1 MMMNVGQLIQNLL
14 PAGSDTDGLAKLS
27 LAVAAGIALGN
38 IRIFGVK
45 LGVAA
50 VLFSA
55 LLFGNMGFTIEP
67 RVLEYLRDFALV
79 LFIYSI
85 GLQMG
90 PGFVSSLRDQGLR
103 LNLLAILVIGL
114 GAVLAAVIVKFA
126 HLPRELASGL
136 FTGGFAT
143 TPALA
148 AGQEAIQQLA
158 AGRGYDVRHALN
170 ETNRAYSVA
179 YPFGL
184 MGPILLV
191 VVFRVLFRVR
201 IADELKELAANEEI
215 RRPPLEFVD
224 VEVLNAECDG
234 IPLRDH
240 RLCSG
245 RGVLF
250 TRQFRDGRHS
260 VPTAATTIKVGDVF
274 RAFGPKPVLDE
285 LVPLIGR
292 KSHIDLS
299 EAEGHLQRAELLVTR
314 RAVIRKSLRELDLTN
329 RHGVTLARINRAGV
343 DLPAGA
349 STKLQFA
356 DGVTAI
362 GPQTGLTAVATEL
375 GNSTDA
381 LNQTQLIPIFVGIWL
396 GIIVG
401 SIPLTLPGLHTSL
414 RIGLAGGPMLVAIIL
429 SRLGN
434 IGSVVWYM
442 PTAANQLLR
451 DFGMAVFLACVGFQ
465 SGDHFLHKVIYEGG
479 LPLIGWGACI
489 TLVPMFIV
497 GLFARWFM
505 KMNYVTLCGLISGAL
520 TSSPTLLFA
529 NEATGSNAAAVGY
542 ATVYPL
548 SVMMPVICAQLL
560 VTIMMR

>member
-1 MMMNVGQLIQNLL
+1 M
-14 PAGSDTDGLAKLS
+14 
-27 LAVAAGIALGN
+27 AAA
-38 IRIFGVK
+38 
-45 LGVAA
+45 
-50 VLFSA
+50 
-55 LLFGNMGFTIEP
+55 
-67 RVLEYLRDFALV
+67 
-79 LFIYSI
+79 
-85 GLQMG
+85 
-90 PGFVSSLRDQGLR
+90 
-103 LNLLAILVIGL
+103 
-114 GAVLAAVIVKFA
+114 IVKFA

-148 AGQEAIQQLA
+148 AGQEAIRQLA
-158 AGRGYDVRHALN
+158 AGRGYNVQSAL
-170 ETNRAYSVA
+170 EATNRAYSVA

-191 VVFRVLFRVR
+191 VLFRIIFRVR
-201 IADELKELAANEEI
+201 IADELKELAAGEEI

-224 VEVLNAECDG
+224 VEVLNAACNG

-240 RLCSG
+240 CLLSG

-250 TRQFRDGRHS
+250 TRHLRDGHHS
-260 VPTAATTIKVGDVF
+260 VPTATTTIQIGDVL
-274 RAFGPKPVLDE
+274 RAFGPKPVLEE
-285 LVPLIGR
+285 LVPVLGR
-292 KSHIDLS
+292 KSHIDLA

-314 RAVIRKSLRELDLTN
+314 RSVIRKSLRELDLTN

-362 GPQTGLTAVATEL
+362 GPQAGLTDVASEL

-381 LNQTQLIPIFVGIWL
+381 LNQTQLIPIFFGIWL

-401 SIPLTLPGLHTSL
+401 SIPLTVPGLHTSL
-414 RIGLAGGPMLVAIIL
+414 RIGLAGGPMLVAIVL

-465 SGDHFLHKVIYEGG
+465 SGDHFFHKLIYEGG
-479 LPLIGWGACI
+479 LPLIGWGAAI

-497 GLFARWFM
+497 GLLARWFM
-505 KMNYVTLCGLISGAL
+505 KINYVTLCGLISGAL

-529 NEATGSNAAAVGY
+529 NEATGSNAAAVAY

-548 SVMMPVICAQLL
+548 SVMTPVLCAQML

>member
-1 MMMNVGQLIQNLL
+1 MMSVGQFIQNLL
-14 PAGSDTDGLAKLS
+14 PTGSDTDGLATLS
-27 LAVAAGIALGN
+27 LAVATGIALGN

-55 LLFGNMGFTIEP
+55 LLIGNMGFTIEP

-90 PGFVSSLRDQGLR
+90 PGFISSLRDQGLR
-103 LNLLAILVIGL
+103 LNALAITVILL
-114 GAVLAAVIVKFA
+114 GAATAAAIVKFA
-126 HLPRELASGL
+126 GLPRELASGL

-148 AGQEAIQQLA
+148 AGQEAIRQLA
-158 AGRGYDVRHALN
+158 AGRGYNADAAVEA
-170 ETNRAYSVA
+170 TNRAYSVA

-191 VVFRVLFRVR
+191 VFFRILFRVR
-201 IADELKELAANEEI
+201 IADELKELAAMQEI

-224 VEVLNAECDG
+224 VEVINAICDG

-240 RLCSG
+240 CLLPG
-245 RGVLF
+245 RGILF
-250 TRQFRDGRHS
+250 TRHLHDGQQT
-260 VPTAATTIKVGDVF
+260 VPTALSTIHIGDVL
-274 RAFGPKPVLDE
+274 RAFGPKPALEE
-285 LVPLIGR
+285 LIPLIGR
-292 KSHIDLS
+292 KSHINLA
-299 EAEGHLQRAELLVTR
+299 EAGGHVQRTELLVTR
-314 RAVIRKSLRELDLTN
+314 RAVIGKSLRELDLTN

-343 DLPAGA
+343 DLPARA

-362 GPQTGLTAVATEL
+362 GPEASLTDVASEL

-381 LNQTQLIPIFVGIWL
+381 LNQTQLIPIFFGLWL

-401 SIPLTLPGLHTSL
+401 SIPLTVPGLHTSL
-414 RIGLAGGPMLVAIIL
+414 RIGLAGGPMLVAIVL

-465 SGDHFLHKVIYEGG
+465 SGDHFFHKLIYEGG
-479 LPLIGWGACI
+479 LPLIGWGAII

-497 GLFARWFM
+497 GLFARLFM
-505 KMNYVTLCGLISGAL
+505 KLNYITLCGLISGAL

-529 NEATGSNAAAVGY
+529 NEATDSNAPAVAY

-548 SVMMPVICAQLL
+548 SVMTPVLCAQLL

>member
-1 MMMNVGQLIQNLL
+1 MMNVIHVIQNFL

-27 LAVAAGIALGN
+27 LAITLGIALGS

-55 LLFGNMGFTIEP
+55 LLFGNMGFSIEP
-67 RVLEYLRDFALV
+67 RVLQYLRDFALV

-90 PGFVSSLRDQGLR
+90 PGFISSLRDDGLR
-103 LNLLAILVIGL
+103 LNLLAILVI
-114 GAVLAAVIVKFA
+114 ALAAFMAAAIVKFA
-126 HLPRELASGL
+126 GLPRELASGL
-136 FTGGFAT
+136 FTGGLAT

-148 AGQEAIQQLA
+148 AGQEAIRQLA
-158 AGRGYDVRHALN
+158 SGRGYDVQHALN
-170 ETNRAYSVA
+170 ETNRAYSVV

-191 VVFRVLFRVR
+191 VLFRVLFRVR
-201 IADELKELAANEEI
+201 IADELKELAATQEI

-224 VEVLNAECDG
+224 IEVLNSGCDG
-234 IPLRDH
+234 IPLRDQC
-240 RLCSG
+240 LLPG
-245 RGVLF
+245 RGILF
-250 TRQFRDGRHS
+250 TRHLRDGHHS
-260 VPTAATTIKVGDVF
+260 VPTAMTTIKIGDML
-274 RAFGPKPVLDE
+274 RAFGPRPALEE
-285 LVPLIGR
+285 LVPVMGR
-292 KSHIDLS
+292 KSHINLA
-299 EAEGHLQRAELLVTR
+299 EAEGHLQRADLLVTR
-314 RAVIRKSLRELDLTN
+314 RDMIGKSLRELDLTN

-362 GPQTGLTAVATEL
+362 GPQDGLTAVASEL

-381 LNQTQLIPIFVGIWL
+381 LNQTQLIPIFLGIWL

-401 SIPLTLPGLHTSL
+401 SIPLTLPGLSTSL
-414 RIGLAGGPMLVAIIL
+414 RIGLAGGPMLVAIVL

-465 SGDHFLHKVIYEGG
+465 SGDHFLQKVIHEGG
-479 LPLIGWGACI
+479 LRLIGWGACI
-489 TLVPMFIV
+489 TLIPMFIV
-497 GLFARWFM
+497 GFLARWLM
-505 KMNYVTLCGLISGAL
+505 KMNYITLCGLISGAL

-529 NEATGSNAAAVGY
+529 NEATDSNAPAIGY

-548 SVMMPVICAQLL
+548 SVLAPVICAQLL